1 MRARHRHAALLG
13 CLRCPLLASTACA
26 CCPLPF
32 WLPVRVDGV
41 VLQRRRSWR
50 QRAQRAAVAIGRA
63 ALEDTPDASA
73 TRPGSGAGR
82 RALDPGWLEAD
93 AVNANPKKTRNI
105 RILYA
110 PELVDLRRG
119 LRRRIKQRGRGRRRL
134 HGRRESIQSV
144 GEVVARH
151 VERVP
156 QRLEDG
162 ELDG

>member
-1 MRARHRHAALLG
+1 M
-13 CLRCPLLASTACA
+13 
-26 CCPLPF
+26 
-32 WLPVRVDGV
+32 
-41 VLQRRRSWR
+41 LQRRRSWR

-82 RALDPGWLEAD
+82 RALDGWSEAID
-93 AVNANPKKTRNI
+93 ANPKKTRNI

-110 PELVDLRRG
+110 PELVHLRRG
-119 LRRRIKQRGRGRRRL
+119 LRRRIEQRGRGRRRL
-134 HGRRESIQSV
+134 HGRREGIQSV

-162 ELDG
+162 ELDGQ